1 MLKTLSDYVVNM
13 LQYIDALLQKEK
25 LQTNPDFVKN
35 LYELYADM
43 LELYG
48 NLDNVKITL

>member
-1 MLKTLSDYVVNM
+1 M
-13 LQYIDALLQKEK
+13 LQYIDALLQKQN
-25 LQTNPDFVKN
+25 LQTNHEFVKN

-48 NLDNVKITL
+48 HLD